1 MLQLFNCADVLML
14 MLQLFNCSINIS
26 TNAVCQELH
35 GMGFQLMVAQ
45 YFGLYSVANEFSY
58 GLKKI

>member
-1 MLQLFNCADVLML
+1 

-45 YFGLYSVANEFSY
+45 YFCLYGVANEFSY